1 LDKLPQKSQI
11 LKQKYLEKI
20 ENRIPFNYLIVKIV
34 NSLGDNGFLVLDLT
48 IYFAIL
54 SMKNQNIKVVTRN
67 P

>member
-1 LDKLPQKSQI
+1 MDKLPQKSQI